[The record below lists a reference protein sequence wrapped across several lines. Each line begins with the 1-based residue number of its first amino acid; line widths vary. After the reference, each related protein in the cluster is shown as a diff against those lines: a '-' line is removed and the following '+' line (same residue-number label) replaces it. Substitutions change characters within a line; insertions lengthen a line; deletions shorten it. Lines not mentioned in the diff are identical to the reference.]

1 MSSDDQSSD
10 APSRA
15 LILDCDGVLA
25 DTERDG
31 HLVAFNQAFEELG
44 FPFRWSE
51 DEYAVLLKIGGG
63 KERLRGYLAAH
74 PEVDL
79 GSGDELDEKIVAAH
93 KRKSAIYIELVEQ
106 GRLPGRPGV
115 KRLIEEALDAGWQVA
130 VASTSA
136 TKSVEAVLRSVVG
149 EQTRSRMAGVWAG
162 DIVPAKK
169 PAPDIY
175 LLTLKELGRGQ
186 DEAVVVEDSESGAL
200 AAANAGLR
208 HVVTVSSFT
217 GEDPFPA
224 AATVVS
230 DLGEPD
236 APAEFR
242 AGLDVR
248 NDGVVDVASLT
259 ALLEEAAAPGSSQA
273 S

>member
-1 MSSDDQSSD
+1 MTE
-10 APSRA
+10 RA

-31 HLVAFNQAFEELG
+31 HLVAFNQAFSEMGL
-44 FPFRWSE
+44 PFRWSE
-51 DEYAVLLKIGGG
+51 AEYADLLKIGGG
-63 KERLRGYLAAH
+63 KERLLGYLAAH

-79 GSGDELDEKIVAAH
+79 GSGDEPAATVAAVH
-93 KRKSAIYIELVEQ
+93 KRKSEIYIQLVDE

-115 KRLIEEALDAGWQVA
+115 RRLIEEALDAGWQVA

-136 TKSVEAVLRSVVG
+136 TRSVEAVLQSVVG
-149 EQTRSRMAGVWAG
+149 EANRARMAGVWAG
-162 DIVPAKK
+162 DVVPAKK

-175 LLTLKELGRGQ
+175 LLTLKELGRGP

-208 HVVTVSSFT
+208 HVVTLSSFT
-217 GEDPFPA
+217 VQDPFPA

-230 DLGEPD
+230 DLGDPG
-236 APAEFR
+236 APADFK

-248 NDGVVDVASLT
+248 NGDGVIDVAGLSTVLD
-259 ALLEEAAAPGSSQA
+259 EVPAPR
-273 S
+273 